1 MNLLLR
7 FYDPT
12 AGSIL
17 LDDVNIRT
25 LNIRWLRAQIGYV
38 GQEPVLLAGSIYDNI
53 AYGIDLKTLRQSSH
67 ERNADESD
75 EKILKKMVLA
85 AAKLANAHNFI
96 MTLPQAY
103 DSKVGVNG
111 ASLSGGQK
119 QRIAIARALVKRP
132 AILLLDEATSALD
145 STSERLVQES
155 IDKLQQSRMQ
165 TTLVIAHRLSTI
177 RNADMIAVV
186 NNGRVVES
194 GTHNELLLKRGLYC
208 DLIHGGV
215 EVSDETGNEVEKA
228 ASFGRGRANSKA
240 KSVQSRSE
248 SRESRLIEAFRK
260 PASILGDYSV
270 GEDEAEDLSKAR
282 NRLWSMAKQH
292 TVELYIGLGSAAG
305 FGAIS
310 PLLGLCFGLMYSV
323 LYVNSATTMKK
334 EAAIIAVGFFILG
347 FGKLLFSVLVHGSL
361 GAVSSHDM
369 IDNSVGICMLK
380 FQSILL
386 ILNFFNCV
394 LDVCCIT
401 QILKIS
407 ILGMD

>member
-1 MNLLLR
+1 MSSIGAGKSTIVNLLLR

-17 LDDVNIRT
+17 LGNVDIRT

-53 AYGIDLKTLRQSSH
+53 AYGIDKDTPRQSSS
-67 ERNADESD
+67 ERSANESD
-75 EKILKKMVLA
+75 EKILRKLVLA

-96 MTLPQAY
+96 MSLPQAY

-165 TTLVIAHRLSTI
+165 TAIVIAHRLSTI

-186 NNGRVVES
+186 NKGRVVER

-208 DLIHGGV
+208 DLIHGGA
-215 EVSDETGNEVEKA
+215 EVSDEAGNDVEKM
-228 ASFGRGRANSKA
+228 ASSGRGRANSKT
-240 KSVQSRSE
+240 KSTQSRSE
-248 SRESRLIEAFRK
+248 SCESRFMEAFLK
-260 PASILGDYSV
+260 PSTIL
-270 GEDEAEDLSKAR
+270 DEKTNREETAEDLSKAS
-282 NRLWSMAKQH
+282 NRLWNMAKQH
-292 TVELYIGLGSAAG
+292 TLELCIGLGSAAG

-310 PLLGLCFGLMYSV
+310 PLLGLCFGLMYTV
-323 LYVNSATTMKK
+323 LYVSSETSMKK
-334 EAAIIAVGFFILG
+334 QAAIIAVGFFILG
-347 FGKLLFSVLVHGSL
+347 FGKLLFSLLVHGCL
-361 GAVSSHDM
+361 GAVSSH
-369 IDNSVGICMLK
+369 
-380 FQSILL
+380 SI
-386 ILNFFNCV
+386 I
-394 LDVCCIT
+394 
-401 QILKIS
+401 
-407 ILGMD
+407 

>member
-96 MTLPQAY
+96 MALPQAY

-119 QRIAIARALVKRP
+119 QRIAIARALAKRP
-132 AILLLDEATSALD
+132 AVLLLDEATSALD

-194 GTHNELLLKRGLYC
+194 GTHSELLLKRGLYC

-215 EVSDETGNEVEKA
+215 EVSDESTYEPKRTGFSGHDEDVIESA
-228 ASFGRGRANSKA
+228 AQAG
-240 KSVQSRSE
+240 SE
-248 SRESRLIEAFRK
+248 SHEGRIDEAYRK
-260 PASILGDYSV
+260 PFSTPGSNTKADSL
-270 GEDEAEDLSKAR
+270 DLSNAS

-292 TVELYIGLGSAAG
+292 ILELCIGLGSAAG
-305 FGAIS
+305 SGAIS
-310 PLLGLCFGLMYSV
+310 PLLGLCFGLTYSV

-347 FGKLLFSVLVHGSL
+347 FGKLLFSVLVHGCL
-361 GAVSSHDM
+361 GAVSSHSVILIYAIFAM
-369 IDNSVGICMLK
+369 GIWLVNFNSRSFL
-380 FQSILL
+380 
-386 ILNFFNCV
+386 
-394 LDVCCIT
+394 
-401 QILKIS
+401 
-407 ILGMD
+407 

>member
-1 MNLLLR
+1 MILSAGAGKSTIVNLLLR

-96 MTLPQAY
+96 MALPQAY

-132 AILLLDEATSALD
+132 AVLLLDEATSALD

-165 TTLVIAHRLSTI
+165 TTIVIAHRLSTI
-177 RNADMIAVV
+177 HNADMIAVV

-194 GTHNELLLKRGLYC
+194 GTHNELLFKRGLYC

-215 EVSDETGNEVEKA
+215 EVSDEAGNEPIIEKIA
-228 ASFGRGRANSKA
+228 VKSIGSGGANIKP
-240 KSVQSRSE
+240 KSVKSRSE

-260 PASILGDYSV
+260 PASILGDYTV
-270 GEDEAEDLSKAR
+270 GEDEAEDLSNAS

-305 FGAIS
+305 CGAIS
-310 PLLGLCFGLMYSV
+310 PLLGLCFSLMYSV
-323 LYVNSATTMKK
+323 LYVSSATTMKK

-347 FGKLLFSVLVHGSL
+347 FGKLLFSLLVNGCL
-361 GAVSSHDM
+361 GAVSSHG
-369 IDNSVGICMLK
+369 V
-380 FQSILL
+380 FQILL
-386 ILNFFNCV
+386 TFYAYLE
-394 LDVCCIT
+394 
-401 QILKIS
+401 
-407 ILGMD
+407 

>member
-1 MNLLLR
+1 MSSIGAGKSTIVNLLLR

-17 LDDVNIRT
+17 LDNVDIRT
-25 LNIRWLRAQIGYV
+25 LSIRWLRAQIGYV

-53 AYGIDLKTLRQSSH
+53 AYGIDKDTPRQSSS
-67 ERNADESD
+67 ERSANESD
-75 EKILKKMVLA
+75 EKILRKLVLA

-96 MTLPQAY
+96 MSLPQAY

-165 TTLVIAHRLSTI
+165 TAIVIAHRLSTI

-186 NNGRVVES
+186 NKGRVVER

-208 DLIHGGV
+208 DLIHGGA
-215 EVSDETGNEVEKA
+215 EVSDEAGNDVEKM
-228 ASFGRGRANSKA
+228 ASSGRGRANSKT
-240 KSVQSRSE
+240 KSTQSRSE
-248 SRESRLIEAFRK
+248 SCESRFMEAFLK
-260 PASILGDYSV
+260 PSTIL
-270 GEDEAEDLSKAR
+270 DEKTNREETAEDLSKAS
-282 NRLWSMAKQH
+282 NRLWNMAKQH
-292 TVELYIGLGSAAG
+292 TLELCIGLGSAAG

-310 PLLGLCFGLMYSV
+310 PLLGLCFGLMYTV
-323 LYVNSATTMKK
+323 LYVSSETSMKK
-334 EAAIIAVGFFILG
+334 QAAIIAVGFFILG
-347 FGKLLFSVLVHGSL
+347 FGKLLFSLLVHGCL
-361 GAVSSHDM
+361 GAVSSH
-369 IDNSVGICMLK
+369 
-380 FQSILL
+380 SI
-386 ILNFFNCV
+386 I
-394 LDVCCIT
+394 
-401 QILKIS
+401 
-407 ILGMD
+407 